1 MLDERDIVEILQLRG
16 HEQDDLFQQARK
28 QRAEVFGN
36 EVVVR
41 GVTEITNQCRVN
53 CQFCPM
59 RRDNTRAN
67 SSFRLTSDD
76 LVEVARS
83 VQASGINV
91 VFFQGG
97 EIPQTTRTV
106 GEAIPQIRALY
117 DDDVEILLN
126 LGNKSRSE
134 YEYLREQ
141 GATSYILKHE
151 TSDPRL
157 NQEMRFETLESRL
170 ACLQDLLDVGFWV
183 GTGCIVGLPGQSVS
197 SIARDILMAQQLGV
211 HMCSAS
217 PFIPAPDTPL
227 ANHPPGDVE
236 QTLNAIAAMR
246 LVEPGWLIPSVSAL
260 AKSQEGGQYRGFM
273 AGANVL
279 TVNFTPDAQRSRY
292 LIYGRDRFV
301 VRRGYAEGLI
311 ARTGM
316 RLRGSIF
323 IGSDPLVRC
332 PAEGATGPVA

>member
-97 EIPQTTRTV
+97 EIPQTTRTA

-117 DDDVEILLN
+117 DDDVE
-126 LGNKSRSE
+126 
-134 YEYLREQ
+134 
-141 GATSYILKHE
+141 
-151 TSDPRL
+151 
-157 NQEMRFETLESRL
+157 
-170 ACLQDLLDVGFWV
+170 
-183 GTGCIVGLPGQSVS
+183 
-197 SIARDILMAQQLGV
+197 
-211 HMCSAS
+211 
-217 PFIPAPDTPL
+217 
-227 ANHPPGDVE
+227 
-236 QTLNAIAAMR
+236 
-246 LVEPGWLIPSVSAL
+246 
-260 AKSQEGGQYRGFM
+260 
-273 AGANVL
+273 
-279 TVNFTPDAQRSRY
+279 
-292 LIYGRDRFV
+292 
-301 VRRGYAEGLI
+301 
-311 ARTGM
+311 
-316 RLRGSIF
+316 
-323 IGSDPLVRC
+323 
-332 PAEGATGPVA
+332 